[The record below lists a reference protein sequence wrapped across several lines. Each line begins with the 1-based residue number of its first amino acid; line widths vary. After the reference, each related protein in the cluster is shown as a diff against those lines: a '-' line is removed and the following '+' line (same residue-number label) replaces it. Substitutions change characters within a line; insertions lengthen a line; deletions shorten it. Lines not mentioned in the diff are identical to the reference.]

1 MGCDHL
7 SLHLNQKS
15 TPLVIICCMTQPP
28 ACHAYWRAFVSW
40 LFCIKGASI
49 SRYFGLFSS
58 SRNSQL
64 RKQTEQQNYGR
75 STEPRRHHRSP
86 RGCRRSP
93 RRDECAGWPSQPG
106 GANGTEYRHLRATAP
121 DVRDLLG
128 APQHDL

>member
-49 SRYFGLFSS
+49 SRYFGLVSS
-58 SRNSQL
+58 EPKPPCVLIMLVPWL
-64 RKQTEQQNYGR
+64 RGVVEEGD
-75 STEPRRHHRSP
+75 
-86 RGCRRSP
+86 RGS
-93 RRDECAGWPSQPG
+93 ALKGQGWVG
-106 GANGTEYRHLRATAP
+106 H
-121 DVRDLLG
+121 
-128 APQHDL
+128 